1 MPNNSKLITIFSSIG
16 LLVTTIIWGFAFV
29 IVKDSLDV
37 IQPFYMMAFRF
48 TIASIG
54 LCLIFFKKLKGLN
67 LRILKHGIILG
78 LFLFSAYAFQTIG
91 CKYTTASKNAFITTI
106 YVVIVPFL
114 TWLIVKKKPSFYAV
128 IAAILAI
135 IGIGLLSLQGD
146 LSVNIG
152 DILTAICGFA
162 YAIHIVYISKYTE
175 TEDPIVLTVLQLV
188 TVAIISWF
196 CAFIFEGEL
205 PLEALKQNG
214 ILGSMLYLGLLS
226 TMLAFLLQNVCQK
239 YIPPALTALILSM
252 ESVFGVLFSC
262 LILKEVLTLRMFF
275 GCTLI
280 FIAVLI
286 AEKKPKGK

>member
-29 IVKDSLDV
+29 VVKDSLTV

-48 TIASIG
+48 TIACVALS
-54 LCLIFFKKLKGLN
+54 LIFIKKFNKLN
-67 LRILKHGIILG
+67 LESLKHGFILG
-78 LFLFSAYAFQTIG
+78 IFLFSAYAFQTIG

-114 TWLIVKKKPSFYAV
+114 TWLIVKKKPSFYAI
-128 IAAILAI
+128 IAAVLAI

-146 LSVNIG
+146 LSINIG

-162 YAIHIVYISKYTE
+162 YAIHIVYISKYNE
-175 TEDPIVLTVLQLV
+175 TDDPVLLTVLQLI
-188 TVAIISWF
+188 TVAILSWI
-196 CAFIFEGEL
+196 CAFIFEGKM
-205 PLEALKQNG
+205 PLEALMKKE
-214 ILGSMLYLGLLS
+214 IIISMLYLGLLS

-252 ESVFGVLFSC
+252 ESVFGVFFSC
-262 LILKEVLTLRMFF
+262 LILKEVLTIRMLF
-275 GCTLI
+275 GCALI

-286 AEKKPKGK
+286 AEKKPKLK